1 MLWCSAIFPSVQSM
15 MVGKAWVVTIGYT
28 PLFMSSCGNLTY
40 SNTAHTT
47 HRLQTDY
54 TVSSDWFQTESRY
67 NRTPNPLPTHFHC
80 VCLTCCGPSTTHL
93 IFNLCQWELL
103 MSRPR
108 EAPVRRWRCT
118 VCLPTHKALL
128 HHCTQF
134 DWSLLY
140 WTAPALY
147 RQLSLLSVH
156 TQSWGGHLIVGVSFL
171 YSAEKKALKSLSL
184 Y

>member
-1 MLWCSAIFPSVQSM
+1 MLWCSAIFPSVQCM
-15 MVGKAWVVTIGYT
+15 MVCKAWVLTIGYIS
-28 PLFMSSCGNLTY
+28 LFMRSCGNLTY

-47 HRLQTDY
+47 HT
-54 TVSSDWFQTESRY
+54 TTTESRY

-93 IFNLCQWELL
+93 IFNLCQWEFL

-108 EAPVRRWRCT
+108 EAPARRWRCT
-118 VCLPTHKALL
+118 VCLPTHKDLL
-128 HHCTQF
+128 YYCTQF

-140 WTAPALY
+140 WTAPA
-147 RQLSLLSVH
+147 VIV
-156 TQSWGGHLIVGVSFL
+156 TVGVLFL
-171 YSAEKKALKSLSL
+171 YSAVEKALKWLLL

>member
-1 MLWCSAIFPSVQSM
+1 MLWCSAIFPSVQCM
-15 MVGKAWVVTIGYT
+15 MVCKAWVLTIGYI
-28 PLFMSSCGNLTY
+28 PLFMRSCGNLTY

-47 HRLQTDY
+47 HT
-54 TVSSDWFQTESRY
+54 TTTESRY

-103 MSRPR
+103 MSRPQ
-108 EAPVRRWRCT
+108 EAPARRWRCT

-128 HHCTQF
+128 YYCTQF

-140 WTAPALY
+140 WPAPALI
-147 RQLSLLSVH
+147 V
-156 TQSWGGHLIVGVSFL
+156 TVGVSIL
-171 YSAEKKALKSLSL
+171 YSAVEKALKWLLL